1 MSGDASSKLSGSA
14 DAPQAG
20 LLEAD
25 EPAPFA
31 IEQAEGASDFVLVCD
46 HASRELPRALG
57 SLGLSETQLAS
68 HVAWDIGAAGVA
80 RQLAQ
85 RLDATLLLQPYSRLV
100 IDCNRPPDAADSIAI
115 RSEWTRIAGNEDL
128 PAAVAEARRSEIF
141 QPYHDTL
148 RGILDARLRERR
160 PTILVAIHSFTP
172 SFLGTARPWHI
183 GLMYRGDARLA
194 SFLLQQLRR
203 DGRLQVGDNQPY
215 AIEDGSDYTL
225 PVHGEARGIPHLG
238 IELRQDLVGD
248 AAGQAS
254 WAGRLA
260 VLLRQAAASLG
271 AGALAAVTPGE

>member
-1 MSGDASSKLSGSA
+1 MN
-14 DAPQAG
+14 QAQMEKTPAATQTS
-20 LLEAD
+20 LLAAD

-31 IEQAEGASDFVLVCD
+31 VEQAEGISDFVLVCD
-46 HASRELPRALG
+46 HAGCELPRALG
-57 SLGLSETQLAS
+57 SLGLSTTQLAS

-85 RLDATLLLQPYSRLV
+85 RLDATLLLQTYSRLV
-100 IDCNRPPDAADSIAI
+100 IDCNRPPAAADSIAI

-128 PAAVAEARRSEIF
+128 PPAAAEARRREVF
-141 QPYHDTL
+141 QPYHEAL
-148 RGILDARLRERR
+148 RSILDVRQRLRRR
-160 PTILVAIHSFTP
+160 SILVAIHSFTP
-172 SFLGTARPWHI
+172 SYLGTARPWHI

-194 SFLLQQLRR
+194 APLLQQLRR

-215 AIEDGSDYTL
+215 AIDDGSDYTL

-260 VLLRQAAASLG
+260 VLLRQAAAGLD
-271 AGALAAVTPGE
+271 AGTPAASVPGG